1 MDTSI
6 ITVYIDHR
14 PYNFYIDVNA
24 EEGTTTYQVLA
35 PGEQSNSIAE
45 ANEQVYETAGEL
57 ASLTDRI
64 RVVEREQVA
73 RIIWQEIIDQ
83 LS

>member
-24 EEGTTTYQVLA
+24 DEGTTTYQVLA
-35 PGEQSNSIAE
+35 PGEQFYSIAE
-45 ANEQVYETAGEL
+45 ANKQVQEVSADL
-57 ASLTDRI
+57 APLQDRL